1 MDMTADT
8 VFRPAIPPRR
18 AGEPLSLLPF
28 LWISWRDPIQMWSE
42 RHFTEP
48 QLYGSSA
55 FGEILVVSH
64 PEGVRHVLTENAANY
79 VKGDLQRRV
88 LGPMLAEGLLLT

>member
-1 MDMTADT
+1 MTLADAS

-28 LWISWRDPIQMWSE
+28 LWISWRDPIRMWSE

-48 QLYGSSA
+48 QIHGHSA
-55 FGEILVVSH
+55 FGEVLV
-64 PEGVRHVLTENAANY
+64 
-79 VKGDLQRRV
+79 
-88 LGPMLAEGLLLT
+88 